1 MDAININDVI
11 DKPLAGCLPFTKS
24 AGTYTTLIDGLF
36 IRLAIIHGKRVSTY
50 ILDQINIEGE
60 KIIIFKKEYV
70 INELQYEIRLFN
82 KSITP
87 GYEIYE
93 STYIDLW
100 AEKLMDRMDEN
111 AVLDFISKL
120 KQFRARRNRSK

>member
-1 MDAININDVI
+1 MDAININELI
-11 DKPLAGCLPFTKS
+11 NAPLAGCLPFTKS
-24 AGTYTTLIDGLF
+24 PGAYTTLIDGLF

-70 INELQYEIRLFN
+70 INELLYEIR
-82 KSITP
+82 IGTA
-87 GYEIYE
+87 GYEKE
-93 STYIDLW
+93 SFETPIINQW
-100 AEKLMDRMDEN
+100 AAKLMEQMNED
-111 AVLDFISKL
+111 AVLEFISKL